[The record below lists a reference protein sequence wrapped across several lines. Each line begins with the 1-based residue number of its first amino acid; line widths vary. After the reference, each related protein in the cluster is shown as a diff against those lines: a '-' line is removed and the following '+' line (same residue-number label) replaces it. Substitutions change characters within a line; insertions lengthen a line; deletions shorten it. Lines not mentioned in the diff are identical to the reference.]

1 MQLRFYARGT
11 GLVSLPGETRIV
23 GQHPRYVGR
32 ALKLID
38 GAAAWPATFEPHV
51 VGSDERAPIRDRN
64 GGEWA
69 GGAGSAAARL
79 IKRCRAGELWPAD
92 AATAAAC
99 GVDFTALE
107 FADGEWRPAA
117 ARGAEAEATKP
128 KRASYQTTK
137 D

>member
-32 ALKLID
+32 ALKIID
-38 GAAAWPATFEPHV
+38 GAAAWPASEAAHEC
-51 VGSDERAPIRDRN
+51 D
-64 GGEWA
+64 
-69 GGAGSAAARL
+69 SASAHGARL
-79 IKRCRAGELWPAD
+79 LKRCRAGELWPAD
-92 AATAAAC
+92 EATAAAC

-107 FADGEWRPAA
+107 FADGEWRPAQPKP
-117 ARGAEAEATKP
+117 ARAFTK
-128 KRASYQTTK
+128 TTK